1 MALLDVTGLSAG
13 YHKIEVLRGVS
24 LRIDPGEFVAVIGH
38 NGAGKTTLVHS
49 VFGILPPRAGH
60 VRFQDRDIA
69 GSAPAANVRRGMA
82 LVPQERAVF
91 PNLSVADNLDV
102 AGMAIRD
109 GAVLEQRLH
118 DVHQLFPILKER
130 HRQQAGTLSGGQQR
144 MLSIGIALMQAP
156 QLLMLDEP
164 SLGLAPLLVQQMM
177 ERIVE
182 INRTRGTAIL
192 LIEQNVRAA
201 LNHCGRAYVMKVGQM
216 VYDGAPAPL
225 HDRST
230 LMKYF

>member
-38 NGAGKTTLVHS
+38 NGAGKTTLVHA
-49 VFGILPPRAGH
+49 VFGTLAPRAGQ
-60 VRFQDRDIA
+60 VRFQDQDITGA
-69 GSAPAANVRRGMA
+69 APAANVRRGMA

-91 PNLSVADNLDV
+91 PNLTVADNLDV

-109 GAVLEQRLH
+109 GGVFEERLH
-118 DVHQLFPILKER
+118 DVHHLFPILNER

-144 MLSIGIALMQAP
+144 MLAIGIALMQAP
-156 QLLMLDEP
+156 RLLMLDEP
-164 SLGLAPLLVQQMM
+164 SLGLAPLLVQQLM

-201 LNHCGRAYVMKVGQM
+201 LQHCTRAYVMKVGQF
-216 VYDGAPAPL
+216 VYDGVPGPL
-225 HDRST
+225 HDKST